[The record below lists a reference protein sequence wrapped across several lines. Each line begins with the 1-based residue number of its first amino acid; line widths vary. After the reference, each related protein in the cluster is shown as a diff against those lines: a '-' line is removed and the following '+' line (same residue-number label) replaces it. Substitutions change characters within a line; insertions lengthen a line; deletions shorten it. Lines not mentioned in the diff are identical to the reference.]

1 MEKKKTTAKKPA
13 AKKEAVK
20 VVKNNEVIVKNQP
33 DYTTVLNRILYALI
47 IISIL
52 LALNLCV
59 NLITGTNNNKKS
71 ESTITEEENTEYDV
85 SEFEELT
92 TSELAEKVKAGG
104 TQVVYIGR
112 STCGYCV
119 KFIPTL
125 KQAQKDLGYKTIY
138 VDLTKVTS
146 SDAETLYAYDSFVEE
161 NFGYTPMVLVFKDGN
176 FVKGTVG
183 YTEVDEFKSF
193 LKEAGIN

>member
-1 MEKKKTTAKKPA
+1 MEKKKTTTKKPA

-20 VVKNNEVIVKNQP
+20 VVKSNEVIVKNQP

-71 ESTITEEENTEYDV
+71 DSTITEEKNTEYDV